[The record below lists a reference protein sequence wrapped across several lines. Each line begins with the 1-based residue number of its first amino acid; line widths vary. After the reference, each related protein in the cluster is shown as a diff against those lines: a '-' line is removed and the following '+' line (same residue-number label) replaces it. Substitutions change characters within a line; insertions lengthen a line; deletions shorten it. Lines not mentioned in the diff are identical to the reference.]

1 MSVLNELYYGNINP
15 SARTIRK
22 GSAYQ
27 KCNSELSDCIEKLLP
42 LLNDTQKAMCEQI
55 SNKMSDLN
63 CLAEK
68 DSFVHGFCLGAQVM
82 LEIIHWKSDD
92 FSSLCDQ

>member
-15 SARTIRK
+15 SARMIRK

-27 KCNSELSDCIEKLLP
+27 KCNSELNEDIEKLLP
-42 LLNDTQKAMCEQI
+42 LLNDTQKEMCEQI
-55 SNKMSDLN
+55 GSKLSDLN

-68 DSFVHGFCLGAQVM
+68 DCFIHGFCLGAQVM
-82 LEIIHWKSDD
+82 LEIMHWKSDG
-92 FSSLCDQ
+92 FSALCDQ